1 MAKQGNRIAIHM
13 KDSNM
18 CHSQS
23 CMPIRVTGALE
34 QLEEK
39 EYITIG
45 AKKTSSNEAD
55 DTSLKTKKLG
65 E

>member
-1 MAKQGNRIAIHM
+1 M